1 MSQSS
6 HTERERESLP
16 VDSYAIVSIVVNIDK
31 CLITFANMNGWAR
44 PLTIYCK
51 HTLCRTQPCK
61 VRLPQ
66 LQSQN
71 GQRFIN
77 KKKTDINSLHINPFV
92 IWTLLVANEPQVLY
106 RERACPTYICNENN
120 LILIKC
126 HSGHLQESCSGGHCK
141 PSKTAGYPETKT
153 LGNLGS
159 NLSSLIPCLELTL
172 ISQTENIFFLKSPS
186 CVWISAGV

>member
-1 MSQSS
+1 MVGPG
-6 HTERERESLP
+6 HWPFT
-16 VDSYAIVSIVVNIDK
+16 VNILFVVHSLVKFVSLSYNHKMDNDLK
-31 CLITFANMNGWAR
+31 
-44 PLTIYCK
+44 K
-51 HTLCRTQPCK
+51 K
-61 VRLPQ
+61 
-66 LQSQN
+66 
-71 GQRFIN
+71 

-106 RERACPTYICNENN
+106 RERACPTYTCNENN